1 MRITTAMMA
10 ENSLRNVQANL
21 SRVDQLQNQITSGS
35 RITRPSD
42 DPIGAA
48 QALGLQESLDQSE
61 QYGRNIDQATSWLNT
76 ADSALGS
83 VTDALHRAREL
94 AVQATSSTLSQSDR
108 GAIQAEV
115 TQLQQHVLTVSQ
127 SKYGAYYMFSGTRS
141 DQPGFVSPHSS
152 TSVANPNSY
161 QGNQSPVQREISPG
175 VSLAVSVDPT
185 TTFNDLFDA
194 LDGLQAG
201 LASGDSA
208 SISNTLNQF
217 DTALDSIDTARSSI
231 GARVNRLEG
240 LQQRQSAVSVNL
252 TSLLSN
258 VKDVDMPAAI
268 TNFSMAQTIY
278 QASLKASAQML
289 QSSLLDYLR

>member
-10 ENSLRNVQANL
+10 DNSLRNVQANL

-48 QALGLQESLDQSE
+48 QALGLQESLDQSQ
-61 QYGRNIDQATSWLNT
+61 QYGRNIDQATSWLNS
-76 ADSALGS
+76 ADATLGS
-83 VTDALHRAREL
+83 VTDALQRAREL
-94 AVQATSSTLSQSDR
+94 AVQATSTTLTQSDR

-115 TQLQQHVLTVSQ
+115 TQLQQHVLTLTQ

-141 DQPGFVSPHSS
+141 DQPGFVSPHAS
-152 TSVANPNSY
+152 TSVTNPNSY

-175 VSLAVSVDPT
+175 VSLTVSVDPT

-194 LDGLQAG
+194 LDGLQTG
-201 LASGDSA
+201 LASGDTA
-208 SISNTLNQF
+208 TMSNTLNQF
-217 DTALDSIDTARSSI
+217 DTALDSISTARSSI

-240 LQQRQSAVSVNL
+240 LQQRQAAVSVNL
-252 TSLLSN
+252 TGLLSN
-258 VKDVDMPAAI
+258 IKDVDMPAAI

-278 QASLKASAQML
+278 QASRKASAQML